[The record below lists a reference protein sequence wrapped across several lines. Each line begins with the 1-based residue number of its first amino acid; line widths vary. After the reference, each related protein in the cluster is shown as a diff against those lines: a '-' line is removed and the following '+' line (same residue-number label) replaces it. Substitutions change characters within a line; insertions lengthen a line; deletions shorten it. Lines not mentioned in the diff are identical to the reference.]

1 MKTGPS
7 ESSPLTFQIGS
18 TSYRRSLKP
27 GDVSAQVTTD
37 FRPRLSRCFDL
48 LSCGSSSRGFGLGRV
63 MQIDQFLS
71 VQLCRSKGPT
81 EDLFWMNSGT
91 ATRNNRLKAR
101 PAPEPKPQVS
111 GTAESQTA
119 AGPGRGR

>member
-1 MKTGPS
+1 MTTGPR

-18 TSYRRSLKP
+18 TSHRRSLKP

-48 LSCGSSSRGFGLGRV
+48 LSCGSASRGFGLGRV

-71 VQLCRSKGPT
+71 VQLCRSKGST

-91 ATRNNRLKAR
+91 DELEEDNGV
-101 PAPEPKPQVS
+101 Q
-111 GTAESQTA
+111 ESCDDILQNQNTSRA
-119 AGPGRGR
+119 S